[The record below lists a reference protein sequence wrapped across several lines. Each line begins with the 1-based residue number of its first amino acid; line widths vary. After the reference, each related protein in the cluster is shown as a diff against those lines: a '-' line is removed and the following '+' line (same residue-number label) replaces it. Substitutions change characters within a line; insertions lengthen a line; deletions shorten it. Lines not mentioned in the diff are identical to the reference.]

1 MKTIQNLP
9 CPCQQRMTLL
19 LKRNDAVL
27 NDLRGDFYTVKADG
41 KIPDNSKYPQATI
54 QAAHNQNQTNKG
66 GLTKFLKFVIDGKV
80 I

>member
-27 NDLRGDFYTVKADG
+27 NDLRGDFYTVKADD
-41 KIPDNSKYPQATI
+41 KIPDNSKYP
-54 QAAHNQNQTNKG
+54 
-66 GLTKFLKFVIDGKV
+66 
-80 I
+80 